1 MKIYTKTGDDGE
13 TGLYGGGR
21 VRKDHARLEAFGTVD
36 ELNAAIGVLRA
47 EALDEDIQALLEMIQ
62 NQLFNLGA
70 ELATPQA
77 EILPNK
83 INAAPI
89 EALEKSIDRFEE
101 ELQPLKNFILPG
113 GTRAAGLLHL
123 CRTICRRAERRVITM
138 QELVDEAISQGIV
151 IYLNRLSDLLF
162 VLARAVNRR
171 AGKSDVPWTPN

>member
-47 EALDEDIQALLEMIQ
+47 ESLDQDIQTLLEMIQ

-83 INAAPI
+83 INTAQI
-89 EALEKSIDRFEE
+89 EMLEKSIDRFEE

-138 QELVDEAISQGIV
+138 QEFVDEAISQGIV

-162 VLARAVNRR
+162 VVARVVNRR
-171 AGKSDVPWTPN
+171 AGMNDVPWTPN